1 MTSRGGPRGLLAR
14 FAGASR
20 SDRSTVVALAT
31 AGILGLVIVSPGIG
45 SHAPGDPALFAGDA
59 RYDRCGGGTVPTRYA
74 FELAEARDYRDHL
87 PAMERTSELELDQ
100 PALVVVFE
108 GNGPFVSR
116 PTLEPGASGTRP
128 PAPTARPGRY
138 DVCIYVGQ
146 GGRGELNYYREV
158 PIAGL
163 RVTLDG
169 PVLES
174 PEVDGTT

>member
-1 MTSRGGPRGLLAR
+1 MP
-14 FAGASR
+14 
-20 SDRSTVVALAT
+20 
-31 AGILGLVIVSPGIG
+31 
-45 SHAPGDPALFAGDA
+45 
-59 RYDRCGGGTVPTRYA
+59 
-74 FELAEARDYRDHL
+74 
-87 PAMERTSELELDQ
+87 RTSELELDQ
-100 PALVVVFE
+100 PALVVVFD

-128 PAPTARPGRY
+128 PAPTARPGRH

-146 GGRGELNYYREV
+146 AGRGELNYYREV